1 MIDQVVAGIG
11 LGLLM
16 AIMIGPVFF
25 MLINISIK
33 NGFRSAFY
41 FAIGVVL
48 SDGFYISVV
57 EFSKSLVGF
66 IDSHRHWV
74 AMLGGALLIGFGLA
88 SILKKVDNPKEVA
101 VKKDI
106 SSVDLF
112 LEVIKGFVMN
122 ALNPF
127 VLFFWIGVS
136 TTLVVNKSDSPMD
149 SFVFFGATLTT
160 IFLTDLLKGALAIN
174 LKKMMTVR
182 FISLLNKVSGAG
194 LILFGC
200 RLIYLLFC
208 GKI

>member
-1 MIDQVVAGIG
+1 MLDQVIAGVG
-11 LGLLM
+11 LGLLL

-41 FAIGVVL
+41 FAIGIVL
-48 SDGFYISVV
+48 SDGFYISII

-66 IDSHRHWV
+66 IDGHRNWV
-74 AMLGGALLIGFGLA
+74 ALLGGLLLIGFGLT
-88 SILKKVDNPKEVA
+88 SIIKKVEDPKEIEVRND
-101 VKKDI
+101 V
-106 SSVDLF
+106 SSKDLF
-112 LEVIKGFVMN
+112 LEVMKGFLMN

-136 TTLVVNKSDSPMD
+136 TTLVANKSGSMLG
-149 SFVFFGATLTT
+149 SFVFFGSTLTT
-160 IFLTDLLKGALAIN
+160 VFVTDLIKGALAIN

-182 FISLLNKVSGAG
+182 FISLLNKISGVG

-200 RLIYLLFC
+200 RLIYLLWS
-208 GKI
+208 GQI

>member
-1 MIDQVVAGIG
+1 MINQIIAGVG

-16 AIMIGPVFF
+16 AIMLGPVFF

-41 FAIGVVL
+41 FALGVVL
-48 SDGFYISVV
+48 SDGFYISII

-74 AMLGGALLIGFGLA
+74 AMLGGVLLIGFG
-88 SILKKVDNPKEVA
+88 
-101 VKKDI
+101 I
-106 SSVDLF
+106 SSIISKVTDPKDVVVKSDVSHKDLF

-136 TTLVVNKSDSPMD
+136 TTLVVNKSEISLD
-149 SFVFFGATLTT
+149 SFVFFSGTLAT

-174 LKKMMTVR
+174 LKKIMTVR
-182 FISLLNKVSGAG
+182 FISLLNKISGVG
-194 LILFGC
+194 LIAFGC
-200 RLIYLLFC
+200 RLIFLLWK
-208 GKI
+208 GQI

>member
-1 MIDQVVAGIG
+1 MIDQIIAGAG

-48 SDGFYISVV
+48 SDGFYISII

-66 IDSHRHWV
+66 IDTHRNWV
-74 AMLGGALLIGFGLA
+74 ALFGGILLIGFGLA
-88 SILKKVDNPKEVA
+88 SIIKKVEDPKEIV
-101 VKKDI
+101 VRYDV
-106 SSVDLF
+106 SSRDLF
-112 LEVIKGFVMN
+112 LEVVKGFVMN

-136 TTLVVNKSDSPMD
+136 TTLVVNKSGGLVE
-149 SFVFFGATLTT
+149 SFVFFGSTLAT

-174 LKKMMTVR
+174 LKKMMTAH
-182 FISLLNKVSGAG
+182 FISLLNKVSGVG

-200 RLIYLLFC
+200 RLIYLLWA

>member
-1 MIDQVVAGIG
+1 MINQFIAGIG

-41 FAIGVVL
+41 FAFGVVL
-48 SDGFYISVV
+48 SDGFYISII
-57 EFSKSLVGF
+57 EFSKSLVSF
-66 IDSHRHWV
+66 IDGHRNWV
-74 AMLGGALLIGFGLA
+74 ALLGGALLIGFGIA
-88 SILKKVDNPKEVA
+88 SLIKKVSDPRDVEVKSDATPK
-101 VKKDI
+101 
-106 SSVDLF
+106 DLF

-136 TTLVVNKSDSPMD
+136 TTLIVNKSDNSMD
-149 SFVFFGATLTT
+149 TFVFFGATLTT
-160 IFLTDLLKGALAIN
+160 IFLTDLIKGALAIN
-174 LKKMMTVR
+174 LKKMMTIR
-182 FISLLNKVSGAG
+182 FISLLNKISGAG

-200 RLIYLLFC
+200 RLIYLLLA
-208 GKI
+208 GQI

>member
-1 MIDQVVAGIG
+1 MINQIIAGVG

-16 AIMIGPVFF
+16 AIMLGPVFF

-41 FAIGVVL
+41 FALGVVI
-48 SDGFYISVV
+48 SDGFYISII

-74 AMLGGALLIGFGLA
+74 AMVGGVLLIGFGIS
-88 SILKKVDNPKEVA
+88 SIVAKVTDP
-101 VKKDI
+101 KDI
-106 SSVDLF
+106 VVKSDVSRKDLF

-136 TTLVVNKSDSPMD
+136 TTLVVNKSENSLD
-149 SFVFFGATLTT
+149 SFMFFSGTLVT

-174 LKKMMTVR
+174 LKKIMTVR
-182 FISLLNKVSGAG
+182 FISLLNKISGVG
-194 LILFGC
+194 LIAFGC
-200 RLIYLLFC
+200 RLIFLLWK
-208 GKI
+208 GQI

>member
-1 MIDQVVAGIG
+1 MIDQVIAGIG

-41 FAIGVVL
+41 FALGVVL
-48 SDGFYISVV
+48 SDGFYISII
-57 EFSKSLVGF
+57 EFSKSLVGL

-74 AMLGGALLIGFGLA
+74 AMVGGVLLIGFGIS
-88 SILKKVDNPKEVA
+88 SIVAKVTDP
-101 VKKDI
+101 KDI
-106 SSVDLF
+106 VVKSDVSRKDLF

-136 TTLVVNKSDSPMD
+136 TTLVVNKSENSLD
-149 SFVFFGATLTT
+149 SFVFFSGTLVI

-174 LKKMMTVR
+174 LKKIMTVR
-182 FISLLNKVSGAG
+182 FISLLNKISGIG
-194 LILFGC
+194 LFLFGC
-200 RLIYLLFC
+200 RLIYLLLT
-208 GKI
+208 GQI

>member
-1 MIDQVVAGIG
+1 MINQIIAGVG

-16 AIMIGPVFF
+16 AIMLGPVFF

-41 FAIGVVL
+41 FALGVVL
-48 SDGFYISVV
+48 SDGFYISII

-66 IDSHRHWV
+66 LDSHRDWV
-74 AMLGGALLIGFGLA
+74 AIVGGILLIGFGIS
-88 SILKKVDNPKEVA
+88 SIVTKVSDP
-101 VKKDI
+101 KDI
-106 SSVDLF
+106 AIKNDVSSKDLF
-112 LEVIKGFVMN
+112 FDIIKGFVMN

-136 TTLVVNKSDSPMD
+136 TTLVVNKSGGSLDS
-149 SFVFFGATLTT
+149 VIFFSSTLTT
-160 IFLTDLLKGALAIN
+160 IFLTDLLKAALAIN

-182 FISLLNKVSGAG
+182 FISLLNKISGVG

-200 RLIYLLFC
+200 RLIYLLWA
-208 GKI
+208 GLI

>member
-1 MIDQVVAGIG
+1 MIDQVIAGVG

-48 SDGFYISVV
+48 SDGFYISII

-66 IDSHRHWV
+66 IDSHRNWV
-74 AMLGGALLIGFGLA
+74 ALIGGILLIGFGLA
-88 SILKKVDNPKEVA
+88 SLIKKVEDPKEILVSND
-101 VKKDI
+101 V
-106 SSVDLF
+106 SSRDLF
-112 LEVIKGFVMN
+112 LEVVKGFVMN

-136 TTLVVNKSDSPMD
+136 TTLLVSKSAGLIE

-160 IFLTDLLKGALAIN
+160 IFVTDLLKGALAIN
-174 LKKMMTVR
+174 LKKIMTAQ
-182 FISLLNKVSGAG
+182 FISLLNKVSGVG
-194 LILFGC
+194 LILFGF
-200 RLIYLLFC
+200 RLIYLLWF

>member
-1 MIDQVVAGIG
+1 MINQIIAGVG

-16 AIMIGPVFF
+16 AIMLGPVFF

-41 FAIGVVL
+41 FALGVVI
-48 SDGFYISVV
+48 SDGFYISII
-57 EFSKSLVGF
+57 EFSKSLVGL

-74 AMLGGALLIGFGLA
+74 AMVGGVLLIGFGIS
-88 SILKKVDNPKEVA
+88 SIVAKVTDP
-101 VKKDI
+101 KDI
-106 SSVDLF
+106 VVKSDVSRKDLF

-136 TTLVVNKSDSPMD
+136 TTLVVNKSENSLD
-149 SFVFFGATLTT
+149 SFVFFSGTLVT

-174 LKKMMTVR
+174 LKKIMTVR
-182 FISLLNKVSGAG
+182 FISLLNKISGVG
-194 LILFGC
+194 LIAFGC
-200 RLIYLLFC
+200 RLIFLLWK
-208 GKI
+208 GQI

>member
-1 MIDQVVAGIG
+1 MINQVISGVG

-33 NGFRSAFY
+33 NGFRSALF
-41 FAIGVVL
+41 FALGVVL
-48 SDGFYISVV
+48 SDGFYISII

-66 IDSHRHWV
+66 IDSHKQLV
-74 AMLGGALLIGFGLA
+74 AIVGGLLLIGFGIS
-88 SILKKVDNPKEVA
+88 SILKKVSAPGVI
-101 VKKDI
+101 VLKKDI
-106 SSVDLF
+106 KSSDLF

-127 VLFFWIGVS
+127 VLFFWVGVS
-136 TTLVVNKSDSPMD
+136 TSLVVGKSENSID
-149 SFVFFGATLTT
+149 SFVFFSSTLIT
-160 IFLTDLLKGALAIN
+160 IFLTDLLKGFIAIY

-182 FISLLNKVSGAG
+182 FISLLNKISGVV

-200 RLIYLLFC
+200 RLIYLLWA
-208 GKI
+208 GQI

>member
-41 FAIGVVL
+41 FAVGVVL

-74 AMLGGALLIGFGLA
+74 AILGGALLIGFGLA
-88 SILKKVDNPKEVA
+88 SIIKKVNDPKEVA
-101 VKKDI
+101 VKNDI

-182 FISLLNKVSGAG
+182 FISLLNKVSGTG

-200 RLIYLLFC
+200 RLIYMLWAH
-208 GKI
+208 KI

>member
-1 MIDQVVAGIG
+1 MINQFVAGIG

-41 FAIGVVL
+41 FAFGVVL
-48 SDGFYISVV
+48 SDGFYISII
-57 EFSKSLVGF
+57 EFSKSLVSF
-66 IDSHRHWV
+66 IDSHRNWV
-74 AMLGGALLIGFGLA
+74 ALLGGALLIGFGIA
-88 SILKKVDNPKEVA
+88 SFIKKVSDPRDVEVKSDATPK
-101 VKKDI
+101 
-106 SSVDLF
+106 DLF

-136 TTLVVNKSDSPMD
+136 TTLIVNKSDYSMD
-149 SFVFFGATLTT
+149 TFVFFGATLTT
-160 IFLTDLLKGALAIN
+160 IFLTDLIKGALAIN
-174 LKKMMTVR
+174 LKKIMTIR
-182 FISLLNKVSGAG
+182 FISLLNKISGAG

-200 RLIYLLFC
+200 RLIYLLLA
-208 GKI
+208 GQI

>member
-1 MIDQVVAGIG
+1 MIDQIIAGVG

-48 SDGFYISVV
+48 SDGFYISII

-66 IDSHRHWV
+66 IDSHRDWV
-74 AMLGGALLIGFGLA
+74 ALLGGILLFGFGLA
-88 SILKKVDNPKEVA
+88 SIIKKVEDPKEIVIRND
-101 VKKDI
+101 V
-106 SSVDLF
+106 SSRDLF
-112 LEVIKGFVMN
+112 LEVVKGFVMN

-136 TTLVVNKSDSPMD
+136 TTLVVSKSGGLIE
-149 SFVFFGATLTT
+149 SFVFFGSSLAT

-174 LKKMMTVR
+174 LKKMMTAQ
-182 FISLLNKVSGAG
+182 FISLLNKVSGVG

-200 RLIYLLFC
+200 RLIYLLWS
-208 GKI
+208 GQI